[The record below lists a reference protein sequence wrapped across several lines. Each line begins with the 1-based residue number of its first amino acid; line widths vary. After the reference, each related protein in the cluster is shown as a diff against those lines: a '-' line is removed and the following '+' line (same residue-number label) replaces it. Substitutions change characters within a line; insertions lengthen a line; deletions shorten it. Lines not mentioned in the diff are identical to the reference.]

1 MSRLVPIFA
10 MALLVGTPALA
21 QPSKFHLGEAT
32 IADVQAAM
40 KGGRLSCHQL
50 VQLYLDRIFA
60 YDKQGPKLNVI
71 ITINPKALAT
81 ADQLDAKFKAREVVS
96 PLHCIPVILK
106 DNYNTADMPTTGG
119 SLALADSTPAADAFT
134 VKKLR
139 EAGAIVLA
147 KANLHELALA
157 GTTVSSL
164 GGQTLNP
171 YSLDRTPGGSSGGT
185 GAAIAA
191 NFGISGMG
199 SDTVNSIRSPASAN
213 SLVGL
218 RPTRGLVSRAGII
231 PVSFTQDAAGP
242 ITRTVADAAIV
253 LNVLVGY
260 DPNDP
265 VTAYSIRQSADY
277 TRSLRPGGLKGARLG
292 VVQTLSG
299 TQPIHE
305 PVNVVV
311 NAAIEEM
318 RRLGATLIPINVPA
332 LDTDKISKD
341 LDVQRF
347 EYRANLNGY
356 LATLGP
362 QAPMKTL
369 GDLVATGKADA
380 TIAGFLKTAHEIESP
395 LEQLEYKDRILKG
408 FQLQQLVLKLMA
420 DHELDALVY
429 PHQKRLVVPIG
440 ESQVDRNGI
449 LASITG
455 LPAITVPAGFS
466 APSAAAPIGVPVGIE
481 FLGRPWSESVLIKLA
496 YAFERATKYR
506 RPPASTP
513 PLANEP

>member
-1 MSRLVPIFA
+1 MNNLILVLT
-10 MALLVGTPALA
+10 MALLFAAPALA
-21 QPSKFHLGEAT
+21 QPRKFHLMEVT
-32 IADVQAAM
+32 IADVHAAM
-40 KGGRLSCHQL
+40 KAGSLTCRQL
-50 VQLYLDRIFA
+50 VQLYLDRINA
-60 YDKQGPKLNVI
+60 YDKQGPKLNAI
-71 ITINPKALAT
+71 ITINPKTLAA
-81 ADQLDAKFKAREVVS
+81 ADQLDAKFKAQGFVG

-119 SLALADSTPAADAFT
+119 SLALASSTPPTDAFT
-134 VKKLR
+134 VSKLR
-139 EAGAIVLA
+139 AAGAIVLA
-147 KANLHELALA
+147 KGNLHELALA

-185 GAAIAA
+185 GAGIAA
-191 NFGISGMG
+191 NFGIIGMG
-199 SDTVNSIRSPASAN
+199 SDTVNSVRSPASAN

-253 LNVLVGY
+253 LNVLAGY
-260 DPNDP
+260 DANDP
-265 VTAYSIRQSADY
+265 VTAYGIGQTTDY
-277 TRSLRPGGLKGARLG
+277 TRSLRPGGLRGARVG
-292 VVQTLSG
+292 VVQTLFG

-311 NAAIEEM
+311 NTAIEEM
-318 RRLGATLIPINVPA
+318 RRLGATIIPINAAA
-332 LDTDKISKD
+332 LDTDKIGKD

-347 EYRANLNGY
+347 EYRANLNAY

-362 QAPMKTL
+362 QAPVKTL
-369 GDLVATGKADA
+369 ADLVATGKADA
-380 TIAGFLKTAHEIESP
+380 TIAGFLKTAQEIESP
-395 LEQLEYKDRILKG
+395 LDQLEYKERILRG

-420 DHELDALVY
+420 DNSLNALVY

-440 ESQVDRNGI
+440 ESQTDRNGI

-466 APSAAAPIGVPVGIE
+466 PPSAAAPIGVPVGVE
-481 FLGRPWSESVLIKLA
+481 FLGRPWSEPTLIKLTFS
-496 YAFERATKYR
+496 FEQATKHR

-513 PLANEP
+513 RLPNEP